1 MPTPSVPEP
10 APPLALGRGLAIT
23 LGVAAVYFL
32 TAHFGTFWATDG
44 RAGTPIFP
52 GVGAALAALLLF
64 GRQYWPAILVARLLA
79 YWLAGTDRAPWLMP
93 AIAATNALT
102 AWSACWLLTRWGRI
116 DPALSRL
123 RDVLWLGVGGGVGS
137 SIVGATLGVSAMWV
151 AGEIATTAYAGT
163 WVRWWMGSTGGVL
176 AVTPLMLAWG
186 SGERLPRTPRYW
198 VPLLGSV
205 GATSLVSAWVF
216 LGVPTGVGPHL
227 ARVPRAPLE
236 QPRLRRPWRH
246 ARAAARHDHR
256 RGRHHHGHRRPREQL
271 RARRPVHPPPA
282 VRDGRV
288 LHVPGS
294 RRRRRRTPGRTCAP

>member
-1 MPTPSVPEP
+1 MSTPSVPEP
-10 APPLALGRGLAIT
+10 APRLALGRGLAIT

-44 RAGTPIFP
+44 RTGTPIFP

-64 GRQYWPAILVARLLA
+64 GRQYWPAIFVARLLA

-93 AIAATNALT
+93 AIAATNAIT
-102 AWSACWLLTRWGRI
+102 AWTGCWLLTRWGRL
-116 DPALSRL
+116 DPALPRL

-137 SIVGATLGVSAMWV
+137 SVVGATLGVSAMWL

-163 WVRWWMGSTGGVL
+163 WLRWWMGSTGGVL

-205 GATSLVSAWVF
+205 ARHVARERVGLLRRPAGA
-216 LGVPTGVGPHL
+216 GPDVD
-227 ARVPRAPLE
+227 RVPGPALE
-236 QPRLRRPWRH
+236 QPRLRRPRRH
-246 ARAAARHDHR
+246 AGPAARHDHR
-256 RGRHHHGHRRPREQL
+256 CGRHHHGRRRPREQL
-271 RARRPVHPPPA
+271 RARRPVRPPPA
-282 VRDGRV
+282 VRDRRV
-288 LHVPGS
+288 LHVPGA
-294 RRRRRRTPGRTCAP
+294 RRRRRRTPGRTCAA